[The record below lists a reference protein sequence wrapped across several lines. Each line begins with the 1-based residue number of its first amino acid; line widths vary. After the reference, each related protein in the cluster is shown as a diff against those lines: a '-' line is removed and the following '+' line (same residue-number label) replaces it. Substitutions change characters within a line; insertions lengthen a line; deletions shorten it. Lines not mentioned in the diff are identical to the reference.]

1 MATSVAEQLV
11 EELRDAGVQ
20 HLRSGGGQPNSIV
33 DAVRQTEGIEWIH
46 VHNEEAA
53 AFAAAEAR
61 LTGRLAVCAGSCGPG
76 SIHLQHLYS
85 PRNSGLYSA
94 LKQGL

>member
-1 MATSVAEQLV
+1 LATSVAEQLV

-33 DAVRQTEGIEWIH
+33 DAVRQTEGIEWVH

-53 AFAAAEAR
+53 AFAAAAEAR
-61 LTGRLAVCAGSCGPG
+61 LTGRLAVCTGSCGPG
-76 SIHLQHLYS
+76 SIHLSIFTSSETAAHT
-85 PRNSGLYSA
+85 PG
-94 LKQGL
+94 

>member
-1 MATSVAEQLV
+1 LATSVAEQLV

-33 DAVRQTEGIEWIH
+33 DAVRQTEGIEWVH
-46 VHNEEAA
+46 VHNEE
-53 AFAAAEAR
+53 AAAEAR

-76 SIHLQHLYS
+76 SIHLSIFPVSETAAHT
-85 PRNSGLYSA
+85 PG
-94 LKQGL
+94 